1 MLSGK
6 FPGKDI
12 TAEPIHD
19 HSQINKTM
27 KKADVSLVQFIESSS
42 REINEAVKIL

>member
-1 MLSGK
+1 MLIGN

-12 TAEPIHD
+12 TAEPNHD

-27 KKADVSLVQFIESSS
+27 KKAGDCFIQFKGSSS
-42 REINEAVKIL
+42 RGINEAVKIL